1 MAYLNV
7 RRVVTGHDEEGNAI
21 FQSDEV
27 LDTKVLGAEAEVV
40 VPWTTAVFPSD
51 NNDDFDGALREVRR
65 VSPGG
70 SVLQFVSM
78 YPHTESKHHR
88 TLSLDY
94 GIVLEGELELELDNG
109 EKTVVKA
116 GDVVVQRGTI
126 HTWRNASDEMSKVA
140 FILLDAN
147 PVKIG
152 EKELDPAN

>member
-7 RRVVTGHDEEGNAI
+7 RRVVTGHDAEGNAI
-21 FQSDEV
+21 ITADEV

-51 NNDDFDGALREVRR
+51 NNDDFDGAQREVRR

-78 YPHTESKHHR
+78 FPHTASKHHR

-94 GIVLEGELELELDNG
+94 AIILEGELELELDNG

-126 HTWRNASDEMSKVA
+126 HTWRNASDQMSKVA

-147 PVKIG
+147 PVKVG
-152 EKELDPAN
+152 TELLEPAN

>member
-1 MAYLNV
+1 MSHLNV
-7 RRVVTGHDEEGNAI
+7 RRVVTGHDDQGNAI
-21 FQSDEV
+21 ITSDET
-27 LDTKVLGAEAEVV
+27 LPTKVLGDEAEMVLG
-40 VPWTTAVFPSD
+40 WTTAVFPSD

-70 SVLQFVSM
+70 SVLQFVTM
-78 YPHTESKHHR
+78 YPHTSSKHHR

-109 EKTVVKA
+109 VTTRVKA

-126 HTWRNASDEMSKVA
+126 HTWRNPTDRITKTA

-147 PVKIG
+147 PVKVG
-152 EKELDPAN
+152 DRELEPEN